1 MALVPKGVS
10 NSTAATT
17 EHFRSSSAFYSFI
30 HPFHKY
36 PLSKHYGPAT
46 APGTGNSV
54 VNEPR
59 RISAV
64 KQFIFLLGKMTKYRS
79 KLVGKESGKCCRG
92 DKAGLGFPRG
102 TRGKEPACQHTR
114 SRRHGFDPWVGKI
127 PLEEGIGSP
136 LPAFLPGEPHGQR
149 SLAG

>member
-1 MALVPKGVS
+1 MSSCADFEGGLVMALVPKGVS

-17 EHFRSSSAFYSFI
+17 EHFRSSSAFYSLI

-92 DKAGLGFPRG
+92 NKAGLGSHVVLG
-102 TRGKEPACQHTR
+102 AKN
-114 SRRHGFDPWVGKI
+114 
-127 PLEEGIGSP
+127 
-136 LPAFLPGEPHGQR
+136 LPANIREVGDTGLIPG
-149 SLAG
+149 